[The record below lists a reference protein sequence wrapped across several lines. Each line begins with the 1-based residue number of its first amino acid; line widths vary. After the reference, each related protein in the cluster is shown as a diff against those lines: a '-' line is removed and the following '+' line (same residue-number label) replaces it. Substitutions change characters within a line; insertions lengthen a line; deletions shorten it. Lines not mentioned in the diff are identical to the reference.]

1 MRLRKTK
8 LTEKICVKCHG
19 KYASFNHSTRY
30 CQTCHD
36 LIKADENVNYQIK
49 DLKRM
54 EKRRET
60 YDFDR
65 PDYDTRSEKSIIR
78 DIKLNGSVKTDYST
92 YPDFL
97 QNVKPI
103 KKEKPRIIDVDEVE
117 YIDKDYQDLLL
128 RIHRLRFD

>member
-1 MRLRKTK
+1 
-8 LTEKICVKCHG
+8 
-19 KYASFNHSTRY
+19 
-30 CQTCHD
+30 
-36 LIKADENVNYQIK
+36 
-49 DLKRM
+49 M

-103 KKEKPRIIDVDEVE
+103 KREKVRIIDVDEVE